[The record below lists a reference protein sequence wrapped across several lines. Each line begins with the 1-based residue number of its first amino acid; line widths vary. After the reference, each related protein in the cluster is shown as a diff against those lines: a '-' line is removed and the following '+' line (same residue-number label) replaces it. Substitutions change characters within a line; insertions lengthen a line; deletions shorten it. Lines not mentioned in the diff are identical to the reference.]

1 MSYKLYKIF
10 IRNFFSEKI
19 SFHDLVRSLH
29 SLKFSRILIILVVN
43 QLNYSLDSKSM
54 EIVDSVA
61 QSAIYKSIEQ
71 G

>member
-29 SLKFSRILIILVVN
+29 SLKFSRILIPRR
-43 QLNYSLDSKSM
+43 Q
-54 EIVDSVA
+54 SVKLFTRFKINGNRRL
-61 QSAIYKSIEQ
+61 SRSERDL
-71 G
+71 

>member
-29 SLKFSRILIILVVN
+29 SLKFSRILIPRR
-43 QLNYSLDSKSM
+43 Q
-54 EIVDSVA
+54 SVKLFTRFKINGNRRL
-61 QSAIYKSIEQ
+61 SCSERDL
-71 G
+71 